1 MTTRIIA
8 SCTDKEMRI
17 KLLEMKPS
25 VENKPSVEELD
36 KVVADFEARKISE
49 DLLKGDGNRNRR
61 VQRDREQSKP
71 KGECWKC
78 RQKGHFSRECTFP
91 KDKLKCTICNTT
103 GKHNT
108 FEECEGPKKYPTK
121 EKKTKKK
128 VKSRRSHL
136 TPGPD
141 GEGSATES
149 ENEDSEQE
157 GRSRRVDARRVVAR
171 SARKAVARRIVARS
185 ADNQPTR
192 VRRVNAK
199 CSRQQGIVSHPTPP
213 IGIGVRNSRSQRT
226 RAKIYAILDTGCTAT
241 IINSKVAAQCKL
253 KVDKNVDINLS
264 DAAGKRMKTHG
275 MTSMFI
281 KAIDGTTKK
290 IEAIVSPDLTDPCLV
305 SWSDLIRLQYLPKE
319 WPNIKPR
326 VRRTSTQQE
335 GPLGDEVPAVTEED
349 EEDPGYDEKAWPPE
363 EWGKE
368 ITDVIKE
375 FLHLFKNKL
384 DVDSR
389 IKAPPMDIT
398 FKENA
403 TLPQCTSCRP
413 IPIHLRGMADE
424 FVKDALKAGCMEK
437 TIEGEACS
445 PAHFV
450 EKYDAEGN
458 LVGVRLV
465 CDLKKLNDSVKRS
478 AITFPTGNDIWNSV
492 EPGSQRFFKMDLTSG
507 YHQVELSQEASS
519 KLQPLL

>member
-1 MTTRIIA
+1 M
-8 SCTDKEMRI
+8 
-17 KLLEMKPS
+17 
-25 VENKPSVEELD
+25 
-36 KVVADFEARKISE
+36 
-49 DLLKGDGNRNRR
+49 
-61 VQRDREQSKP
+61 
-71 KGECWKC
+71 
-78 RQKGHFSRECTFP
+78 
-91 KDKLKCTICNTT
+91 
-103 GKHNT
+103 
-108 FEECEGPKKYPTK
+108 
-121 EKKTKKK
+121 
-128 VKSRRSHL
+128 
-136 TPGPD
+136 
-141 GEGSATES
+141 
-149 ENEDSEQE
+149 
-157 GRSRRVDARRVVAR
+157 
-171 SARKAVARRIVARS
+171 
-185 ADNQPTR
+185 
-192 VRRVNAK
+192 
-199 CSRQQGIVSHPTPP
+199 
-213 IGIGVRNSRSQRT
+213 
-226 RAKIYAILDTGCTAT
+226 
-241 IINSKVAAQCKL
+241 
-253 KVDKNVDINLS
+253 
-264 DAAGKRMKTHG
+264 
-275 MTSMFI
+275 
-281 KAIDGTTKK
+281 
-290 IEAIVSPDLTDPCLV
+290 

-335 GPLGDEVPAVTEED
+335 GPLGDEVPEVKEED

-492 EPGSQRFFKMDLTSG
+492 EPGSQRFFKMDFTSG